1 MIDGT
6 FWNGKRVLVT
16 GHSGFIGGWL
26 SAWLHSIGAEVIG
39 FSLDPPTEPSFFE
52 AACLARRITSLKG
65 DIRSPELLSQVIC
78 DQSPDIILHL
88 AAQPLVFHGRNR
100 PVETFETNV
109 GGTVNV
115 LEQAHQAKT
124 GALVI
129 VSTDKVYD
137 STRARP
143 PFREHDPIGSKDVY
157 GASKVCGEFA
167 VEAYADR
174 FSADGIVLAI
184 VRAGNAIGGGDWA
197 PFRLVP
203 DVARALQG
211 DRHLCLRQPLS
222 VRPWQ
227 HALDMVA
234 GILCVAQACA
244 RSRSFIGPW
253 NIGPPQP
260 RPATAQALAE
270 LTAEMWGGSLVLK
283 AAQDNAAPEAD
294 VLSLDTTKARR
305 EFGLQSP
312 WSLRETVGKT
322 VEWYKA
328 AAAGADMWT
337 TTLAQIQSYC
347 SQLPAP
353 GQPLSRATYHK
364 GSVTNESGQSN
375 VAWRLPIR
383 NLG

>member
-1 MIDGT
+1 MIDGV
-6 FWNGKRVLVT
+6 FWNRKRVLVT

-52 AACLARRITSLKG
+52 ATGLARRITSLKG
-65 DIRSPELLSQVIC
+65 DIRSPELLSRVIGEH
-78 DQSPDIILHL
+78 SPDIILHL
-88 AAQPLVFHGRNR
+88 AAQPLVFHGRAR

-115 LEQAHQAKT
+115 LEQAHQAKN

-137 STRARP
+137 SSRARP
-143 PFREHDPIGSKDVY
+143 PFREQDPIGSKDVY

-167 VEAYADR
+167 VGAYAGR
-174 FSADGIVLAI
+174 FSADGIGLAI

-197 PFRLVP
+197 AFRLVP
-203 DVARALQG
+203 DVVRALQG
-211 DRHLCLRQPLS
+211 DGHLCLRQPLS

-227 HALDMVA
+227 HALDMAA
-234 GILCVAQACA
+234 GILVVAQACA
-244 RSRSFIGPW
+244 RSRCFIGPW

-270 LTAEMWGGSLVLK
+270 LTSHMWGGSLALT
-283 AAQDNAAPEAD
+283 AAQDNAAPETD
-294 VLSLDTTKARR
+294 ILSLDTTKAQR

-312 WSLRETVGKT
+312 WSLSETVGKT
-322 VEWYKA
+322 VEWYMA

-347 SQLPAP
+347 SQSSAWTAAP
-353 GQPLSRATYHK
+353 PRDISQR
-364 GSVTNESGQSN
+364 V
-375 VAWRLPIR
+375 V
-383 NLG
+383 